1 MRQHTPSGL
10 TARMLVASVALGAVL
25 ITVLVFLLVALDA
38 QSKADDDVR
47 HTEQAIAAA
56 VELKGT
62 LLDLETGMRGYV
74 ITRQAPFLGPWRS
87 ARKALPAA
95 AAKLELLVRDEP
107 EQLVRAREIASGVRS
122 YLTDYSEPIVRE
134 VSSSPGRARSVIAT
148 GIGRRRVDRL
158 RGRFG
163 EFTQVENRLAA
174 DRRRHSRAS
183 ADRAETIAEVGL
195 VGSVLLVALYFLY
208 LVRSI
213 VRPVRRVAGAA
224 RGLATGDLTARVVAR
239 DTSGGETAE
248 LGRVFNTM
256 AASLEESRD
265 RLQTQNAE
273 LEDQRGEL
281 VGAVERLAAE
291 KARVERFLRFGRRIA
306 GETERE
312 ALCET
317 MLEEL
322 TELAAADYGAV
333 YALDTLPGEVLT
345 RAAVT
350 GIDPSL
356 TPATLGDEDAGGAP
370 QHAATEQRVIRR
382 GSESVRTSPD
392 GREVADEVHVP
403 LLQADR
409 TIGVISLVRAG
420 DSPFAPGAVEAVEDL
435 AGQSAV
441 TLASAVALRSA
452 RERATVIRA
461 VLDATPDAIALLD
474 GDGNTI
480 VDNPP
485 TQEVRAALVESVRQ
499 PSGGYRTEPVG
510 EPSDSGETRDEIT
523 LLGSGRTFA
532 RYAAPVLDSSGAFIG
547 QLVVVRDVTG
557 ERQAERMKDEFF
569 ALVSHELRTPLT
581 SIVGY
586 LELVLDDDVGALHPE
601 HRRHLGVV
609 ERNAGRLL
617 RLVGDLLFVAQVEAG
632 KLSLD
637 PGLVDLGQLVRE
649 SVEAARP
656 RAEEASI
663 VLAADVDPVPTCP
676 GDADRIGQVLD
687 NLIVNALKFTDEEGR
702 VTVTL
707 RIRGASAVLEV
718 TDTGLGIPAAEQ
730 EHLFDRFF
738 RATSATARAIPGVG
752 LGLTIVKAIVE
763 AHDGQVSVQ
772 SEEGTGTSFRV
783 ELPLGPWA
791 PRGAEEHAGQDAPAS
806 PDGSPA
812 SSSSPRGRNR

>member
-1 MRQHTPSGL
+1 
-10 TARMLVASVALGAVL
+10 MLVASVALGGVL
-25 ITVLVFLLVALDA
+25 VTVLVFLLVALDA

-47 HTEQAIAAA
+47 HTEQAVAAA

-74 ITRQAPFLGPWRS
+74 ITRQPPFLGPWRT
-87 ARKALPAA
+87 ARAALPGAVA
-95 AAKLELLVRDEP
+95 RLEGLVRGEP
-107 EQLVRAREIASGVRS
+107 EQLVRARELAAGVRS
-122 YLTDYSEPIVRE
+122 YLTDYSEPIVRQ
-134 VSSSPGRARSVIAT
+134 VGSAPARASSVIAT
-148 GIGRRRVDRL
+148 GIGRRRVDEL
-158 RGRFG
+158 RARFDG
-163 EFTQVENRLAA
+163 FTRVEDQLAA
-174 DRRRHSRAS
+174 DRRKHSGAS

-195 VGSVLLVALYFLY
+195 VGSVLLVVLYFLF

-213 VRPVRRVAGAA
+213 VGPVRRVAVAA
-224 RGLATGDLTARVVAR
+224 RGLAAGDLTARVVAR
-239 DTSGGETAE
+239 DSYGGETAE

-265 RLQTQNAE
+265 RLQTQNTE
-273 LEDQRGEL
+273 LEDQREEL

-291 KARVERFLRFGRRIA
+291 KTRVERFLRFGRRIA
-306 GETERE
+306 GESERE

-322 TELAAADYGAV
+322 SELAGADYGAV
-333 YALDTLPGEVLT
+333 YALEALPGEALA
-345 RAAVT
+345 RAAVR
-350 GIDPSL
+350 GIDPAF
-356 TPATLGDEDAGGAP
+356 TAARLGEGNAAGAP
-370 QHAATEQRVIRR
+370 LRAAGEQRVIRR
-382 GSESVRTSPD
+382 GDESVRTSPD
-392 GREVADEVHVP
+392 GREVSDEVHVP
-403 LLQADR
+403 LVHAGR
-409 TIGVISLVRAG
+409 TLGVISLVRAAG
-420 DSPFAPGAVEAVEDL
+420 GAFPLGAVEAVEDL

-441 TLASAVALRSA
+441 TLSSALALRSA

-474 GDGNTI
+474 DAGNTI

-485 TQEVRAALVESVRQ
+485 TQELRAALVESVRQ
-499 PSGGYRTEPVG
+499 PSGGYRTEAIG
-510 EPSDSGETRDEIT
+510 DPSDSGETRDEIT
-523 LLGSGRTFA
+523 ILGSGRTFA

-581 SIVGY
+581 SIIGY

-609 ERNAGRLL
+609 ERNASRLL
-617 RLVGDLLFVAQVEAG
+617 RLVGDLLFVAQIEAG

-649 SVEAARP
+649 AVEAGRP

-663 VLAADVDPVPTCP
+663 ALEADVDPVPTCP

-687 NLIVNALKFTDEEGR
+687 NLIVNALKFTAEEGR
-702 VTVTL
+702 VTVSL
-707 RIRGASAVLEV
+707 RISESSAVLEV
-718 TDTGLGIPAAEQ
+718 IDTGLGIPAAEQ

-738 RATSATARAIPGVG
+738 RASSATVRAIPGVG

-763 AHDGQVSVQ
+763 AHDGRVSVQ
-772 SEEGTGTSFRV
+772 SEEGVGTSFRV
-783 ELPLGPWA
+783 DLPLGPWA
-791 PRGAEEHAGQDAPAS
+791 PSAAGEQTGQVAPAS
-806 PDGSPA
+806 PEASPV
-812 SSSSPRGRNR
+812 SSSPPRGRNR

>member
-1 MRQHTPSGL
+1 
-10 TARMLVASVALGAVL
+10 MLAASVALGAVL
-25 ITVLVFLLVALDA
+25 ITVLVFLLVALRA
-38 QSKADDDVR
+38 QGDADDEVR
-47 HTEQAIAAA
+47 RTEQAIAAA
-56 VELKGT
+56 VELKST

-74 ITRQAPFLGPWRS
+74 ITRQRPFLEPWQK
-87 ARKALPAA
+87 ARAA
-95 AAKLELLVRDEP
+95 FPRATSTLELLVREEP
-107 EQLVRAREIASGVRS
+107 GQLIRAREINRDIRS
-122 YLTDYSEPIVRE
+122 YLTDYSEPIVRQ
-134 VSSSPGRARSVIAT
+134 VTSSPRRASSVIAT
-148 GIGRRRVDRL
+148 GAGRRRVDAL
-158 RGRFG
+158 RVRFDD
-163 EFTQVENRLAA
+163 FTRVENRLAA
-174 DRRRHSRAS
+174 DRRQHARAS
-183 ADRAETIAEVGL
+183 ASRARTIAEVGL

-208 LVRSI
+208 LVRAI

-224 RGLATGDLTARVVAR
+224 RGLASGDLTARVVAR
-239 DTSGGETAE
+239 DSSGAETAE

-256 AASLEESRD
+256 AVSLEESRN
-265 RLQTQNAE
+265 RLQTQNTE

-322 TELAAADYGAV
+322 SELAGADYGAV
-333 YALDTLPGEVLT
+333 YALDALPGEDFT
-345 RAAVT
+345 RAAVR
-350 GIDPSL
+350 GIDPAL
-356 TPATLGDEDAGGAP
+356 TPAVLGEEDAAGAP
-370 QHAATEQRVIRR
+370 RQAATEQRVIRL

-392 GREVADEVHVP
+392 GREIADEVHVP

-409 TIGVISLVRAG
+409 TIGLISLVRLG
-420 DSPFAPGAVEAVEDL
+420 ESPFAPGAVEAVEDL
-435 AGQSAV
+435 AGPSAV
-441 TLASAVALRSA
+441 TPSSALALRSA

-474 GDGNTI
+474 ALGNTI

-485 TQEVRAALVESVRQ
+485 THEVRAALVDSVRQ
-499 PSGGYRTEPVG
+499 PGGGYRTDPIG
-510 EPSDSGETRDEIT
+510 DPSDSGETRDEIT
-523 LLGSGRTFA
+523 ILGSGRSFA
-532 RYAAPVLDSSGAFIG
+532 RYAAPVLDSAGTFIG
-547 QLVVVRDVTG
+547 RLVVVREVTG

-649 SVEAARP
+649 AVDAARP

-663 VLAADVDPVPTCP
+663 ALVADVDPVPTCP

-687 NLIVNALKFTDEEGR
+687 NLIVNALKFTPEEGR
-702 VTVTL
+702 VTVSL
-707 RIRGASAVLEV
+707 RIEGASAVLEV
-718 TDTGLGIPAAEQ
+718 ADTGIGIPATEQ
-730 EHLFDRFF
+730 EQLFDRFF
-738 RATSATARAIPGVG
+738 RASSATARAIPGVG

-763 AHDGQVSVQ
+763 AHDGEVSVQ
-772 SEEGTGTSFRV
+772 SEEGSGTTFRV

-791 PRGAEEHAGQDAPAS
+791 PAPGTERDAQGAEAS
-806 PDGSPA
+806 SDPPA
-812 SSSSPRGRNR
+812 SSASRGLNR